1 MECDRLCC
9 WVVEYGRKHFHISVV
24 IRFLLVFSVT
34 LKKELAGAESRE
46 TYNKRRQERGKTIAC
61 SKYIKSE
68 VYDIPAYLETA
79 RVR

>member
-1 MECDRLCC
+1 M
-9 WVVEYGRKHFHISVV
+9 EYGRKHFHISVV

-34 LKKELAGAESRE
+34 LKKELTGAESRE